1 MFFKRLTSY
10 YYEHD
15 EVLRRTRRSGE
26 VCGPVDNRV
35 RLYLSEL
42 CHARYERLIW
52 YTGEITIEG
61 TLEGIHFTAR
71 EIPHM
76 AGKGVEDARTP

>member
-1 MFFKRLTSY
+1 MLVSIAVGRIWRL
-10 YYEHD
+10 
-15 EVLRRTRRSGE
+15 GK

-42 CHARYERLIW
+42 RHARYEWLIW
-52 YTGEITIEG
+52 YTGEIAVEG
-61 TLEGIHFTAR
+61 TLEGVHFTPR

-76 AGKGVEDARTP
+76 AGKGVEDARAPNSERVPPD